1 MARRSTEGWTPWAL
15 STGLHGLLLALL
27 AGGVFLTRMQPPTD
41 TALALEAVVVDAA
54 TLAALQRNVAPRTAP
69 PLPDPPQPA
78 PPQPVPQQSAPPAEP
93 TPVRPVEAKQRPTPT
108 PPKPSV
114 SAKPAEPAKRVEP
127 TKPVEPAKA
136 VEATKPVERSKPAVP
151 AVDPARVAA
160 EAELQAA
167 LDEEERV
174 SALRASG
181 LAAEWSAAIR
191 ARIERAWIRPDSARP
206 GLDCTVAVTQTP
218 GGTVLRVAVR
228 SCNGDEAV
236 RQSIEDAVL
245 RASPLP
251 APPDPALFE
260 RELLLRF
267 RPDV

>member
-1 MARRSTEGWTPWAL
+1 MARRATAGWSPWAL
-15 STGLHGLLLALL
+15 STGLHGVLLAML
-27 AGGVFLTRMQPPTD
+27 AGGVVLTRMQPPTD

-54 TLAALQRNVAPRTAP
+54 TLAALQRSVVPQPQPVAQR
-69 PLPDPPQPA
+69 PA
-78 PPQPVPQQSAPPAEP
+78 PPPSAAQQPAADPAP
-93 TPVRPVEAKQRPTPT
+93 TPVRPVETKPRPTPT

-114 SAKPAEPAKRVEP
+114 SPKPAEPAKRVEP
-127 TKPVEPAKA
+127 TKPVEPAK
-136 VEATKPVERSKPAVP
+136 PVERKPVAP
-151 AVDPARVAA
+151 AVDPARAAA

-167 LDEEERV
+167 LAEEERV
-174 SALRASG
+174 AALRASG

-206 GLDCTVAVTQTP
+206 GLDCTVAVTQAP

>member
-1 MARRSTEGWTPWAL
+1 MARRATAGWSPWAL
-15 STGLHGLLLALL
+15 STGLHGVLLAML
-27 AGGVFLTRMQPPTD
+27 AGGVVLTRMQPPTD

-54 TLAALQRNVAPRTAP
+54 TLAALQRSVVPQPQPVAQR
-69 PLPDPPQPA
+69 PA
-78 PPQPVPQQSAPPAEP
+78 PPPPAAEQPAADPAP
-93 TPVRPVEAKQRPTPT
+93 TPVRPVEAKPRPTPT

-114 SAKPAEPAKRVEP
+114 SAQPAEPAKRVEP
-127 TKPVEPAKA
+127 A
-136 VEATKPVERSKPAVP
+136 KPVERSKPAVP
-151 AVDPARVAA
+151 AVDPARAAA

-167 LDEEERV
+167 LAEEERV
-174 SALRASG
+174 AALRASG
-181 LAAEWSAAIR
+181 LAAQWSAAIR

-206 GLDCTVAVTQTP
+206 GLDCTVAVTQAP

>member
-1 MARRSTEGWTPWAL
+1 MARRATAGWSPWAL
-15 STGLHGLLLALL
+15 STGLHGVLLAML
-27 AGGVFLTRMQPPTD
+27 AGGVVLTRMQPPTD

-54 TLAALQRNVAPRTAP
+54 TLAALQRSVVPQPQPVAQR
-69 PLPDPPQPA
+69 PA
-78 PPQPVPQQSAPPAEP
+78 PPPPAAEQPAADPAP
-93 TPVRPVEAKQRPTPT
+93 TPVRPVEARPRPTPT

-114 SAKPAEPAKRVEP
+114 SAQPAEPAKRVEP
-127 TKPVEPAKA
+127 A
-136 VEATKPVERSKPAVP
+136 KPVERSKPAVP
-151 AVDPARVAA
+151 AVDPARAAA

-167 LDEEERV
+167 LAEEERV
-174 SALRASG
+174 AALRASG
-181 LAAEWSAAIR
+181 LAAQWSAAIR

-206 GLDCTVAVTQTP
+206 GLDCTVAVTQAP

>member
-1 MARRSTEGWTPWAL
+1 MARGATAGWSPWAL
-15 STGLHGLLLALL
+15 STGLHGVLLAML
-27 AGGVFLTRMQPPTD
+27 AGGVVLTRMQPPTD

-54 TLAALQRNVAPRTAP
+54 TLAALQRSVVPQPQPVAQR
-69 PLPDPPQPA
+69 PA
-78 PPQPVPQQSAPPAEP
+78 PPPPAAQQP
-93 TPVRPVEAKQRPTPT
+93 AADPAPT

-127 TKPVEPAKA
+127 AKPVEPTKA
-136 VEATKPVERSKPAVP
+136 VEPAKPVERSKPAVP
-151 AVDPARVAA
+151 AVDPARAAA

-167 LDEEERV
+167 LAEEERV
-174 SALRASG
+174 AALRASG

-206 GLDCTVAVTQTP
+206 GLDCTVAVTQAP

>member
-1 MARRSTEGWTPWAL
+1 MVRRATEGWIPWAL
-15 STGLHGLLLALL
+15 STGLHGMLLALL

-54 TLAALQRNVAPRTAP
+54 TLAALQRGVAPRPAP
-69 PLPDPPQPA
+69 PQPALPQPA

-93 TPVRPVEAKQRPTPT
+93 IPVRPVEAKPRPP

-114 SAKPAEPAKRVEP
+114 STRPAEPV
-127 TKPVEPAKA
+127 KPVA
-136 VEATKPVERSKPAVP
+136 RSGPAVP
-151 AVDPARVAA
+151 AVDPARAAA

-174 SALRASG
+174 ASLRASG

-206 GLDCTVAVTQTP
+206 GLDCTVAVTQAP

-228 SCNGDEAV
+228 TCNGDEAV

>member
-1 MARRSTEGWTPWAL
+1 MARRATEGWIPWAL
-15 STGLHGLLLALL
+15 STGLHGMLLALL

-54 TLAALQRNVAPRTAP
+54 TLAALQRGVAPRPAP
-69 PLPDPPQPA
+69 PQPALPQPA

-93 TPVRPVEAKQRPTPT
+93 IPVRPVEAKPRPP

-114 SAKPAEPAKRVEP
+114 STRPAEPV
-127 TKPVEPAKA
+127 KPVA
-136 VEATKPVERSKPAVP
+136 RSGPAVP
-151 AVDPARVAA
+151 AVDPARAAA

-174 SALRASG
+174 ASLRASG

-206 GLDCTVAVTQTP
+206 GLDCTVAVTQAP

-228 SCNGDEAV
+228 TCNGDEAV

>member
-1 MARRSTEGWTPWAL
+1 VTRRATAEWSPWAL

-27 AGGVFLTRMQPPTD
+27 AGGVVLTRMQPPTD
-41 TALALEAVVVDAA
+41 TALAIEAVVVDAA
-54 TLAALQRNVAPRTAP
+54 TLAALQRSVAPSPR
-69 PLPDPPQPA
+69 PA
-78 PPQPVPQQSAPPAEP
+78 TPQPVPQPAPQPVPTPPPQSAPSPEP
-93 TPVRPVEAKQRPTPT
+93 TPVREVDAKPEPKPQPTPS
-108 PPKPSV
+108 KPAASTT
-114 SAKPAEPAKRVEP
+114 PAEPVKRVEP
-127 TKPVEPAKA
+127 VKPP
-136 VEATKPVERSKPAVP
+136 PQPSVP
-151 AVDPARVAA
+151 AVDAARAAA

-167 LDEEERV
+167 LAEEERV
-174 SALRASG
+174 VALRASG
-181 LAAEWSAAIR
+181 LAAQWSAAIR

-206 GLDCTVAVTQTP
+206 GLDCTVAVTQAP

-228 SCNGDEAV
+228 DCNGDEAV

-260 RELLLRF
+260 RELILRF

>member
-1 MARRSTEGWTPWAL
+1 MARRATAGWSPWAL
-15 STGLHGLLLALL
+15 STGLHGVLLAML
-27 AGGVFLTRMQPPTD
+27 AGGVVLTRMQPPTD

-54 TLAALQRNVAPRTAP
+54 TLAALQRSVVPQPQPVAQR
-69 PLPDPPQPA
+69 PA
-78 PPQPVPQQSAPPAEP
+78 PPPPAAEQPAADPPP
-93 TPVRPVEAKQRPTPT
+93 TPVRPVEARPRPTPT

-114 SAKPAEPAKRVEP
+114 SAQPAEPAKRVEP
-127 TKPVEPAKA
+127 A
-136 VEATKPVERSKPAVP
+136 KPVERSKPAVP
-151 AVDPARVAA
+151 AVDPARAAA

-167 LDEEERV
+167 LAEEERV
-174 SALRASG
+174 AALRASG
-181 LAAEWSAAIR
+181 LAAQWSAAIR

-206 GLDCTVAVTQTP
+206 GLDCTVAVTQAP

>member
-1 MARRSTEGWTPWAL
+1 MARGATAGWSHWAL
-15 STGLHGLLLALL
+15 STGLHGVLLAML
-27 AGGVFLTRMQPPTD
+27 AGGVVLTRMQPPTD

-54 TLAALQRNVAPRTAP
+54 TLAALQRSVVPQPQPVAQR
-69 PLPDPPQPA
+69 PA
-78 PPQPVPQQSAPPAEP
+78 PPPPAAQQP
-93 TPVRPVEAKQRPTPT
+93 AADPAPT

-127 TKPVEPAKA
+127 AKPVEPTKA
-136 VEATKPVERSKPAVP
+136 VEPAKPVERSKPAVP
-151 AVDPARVAA
+151 AVDPARAAA

-167 LDEEERV
+167 LAEEERV
-174 SALRASG
+174 AALRASG

-206 GLDCTVAVTQTP
+206 GLDCTVAVTQAP

>member
-1 MARRSTEGWTPWAL
+1 MARRATDGWSPWAL
-15 STGLHGLLLALL
+15 STGLHGVLLVML
-27 AGGVFLTRMQPPTD
+27 AGGVVLTRMQPPTD

-54 TLAALQRNVAPRTAP
+54 TLAALQRSVAPQPQPRPAA
-69 PLPDPPQPA
+69 PQPA
-78 PPQPVPQQSAPPAEP
+78 PQQPAPPPPAVQQPAPAPAP
-93 TPVRPVEAKQRPTPT
+93 TPVRPVEVKPRPTPRPSK
-108 PPKPSV
+108 PPS
-114 SAKPAEPAKRVEP
+114 STKPAEPAK
-127 TKPVEPAKA
+127 
-136 VEATKPVERSKPAVP
+136 PVERTPVVP
-151 AVDPARVAA
+151 AVDPARAAA
-160 EAELQAA
+160 EADLQAA
-167 LDEEERV
+167 LAEEERV
-174 SALRASG
+174 AALRASG
-181 LAAEWSAAIR
+181 LAAQWSAAIR

-206 GLDCTVAVTQTP
+206 GLDCTVAVTQAP

-228 SCNGDEAV
+228 TCNGDEAV

>member
-1 MARRSTEGWTPWAL
+1 MARRATEGWTPWAL
-15 STGLHGLLLALL
+15 STGLHGVLLALL

-69 PLPDPPQPA
+69 PQPDPPQPA

-114 SAKPAEPAKRVEP
+114 SAKPAEPAKRVDP
-127 TKPVEPAKA
+127 TKPVEPAQA
-136 VEATKPVERSKPAVP
+136 LEPTKPVERSKPAVP

-218 GGTVLRVAVR
+218 GGTVL
-228 SCNGDEAV
+228 
-236 RQSIEDAVL
+236 
-245 RASPLP
+245 
-251 APPDPALFE
+251 
-260 RELLLRF
+260 
-267 RPDV
+267 

>member
-1 MARRSTEGWTPWAL
+1 MARGATAGWSPWAL
-15 STGLHGLLLALL
+15 STGLHGVLLAML
-27 AGGVFLTRMQPPTD
+27 AGGVVLTRMQPPTD

-54 TLAALQRNVAPRTAP
+54 TLAALQRSVVAQ
-69 PLPDPPQPA
+69 PQPVAQRRPA
-78 PPQPVPQQSAPPAEP
+78 PPPPAAQQPAADLEP
-93 TPVRPVEAKQRPTPT
+93 TPVRPLEAKPRPTPT
-108 PPKPSV
+108 PPKP
-114 SAKPAEPAKRVEP
+114 AESAKRVEP
-127 TKPVEPAKA
+127 TKAVEPA
-136 VEATKPVERSKPAVP
+136 KPVERSRPAVP
-151 AVDPARVAA
+151 AVDPARAAA

-167 LDEEERV
+167 LAEEERV
-174 SALRASG
+174 AALRASG

-206 GLDCTVAVTQTP
+206 GLDCTVAVTQAP

>member
-1 MARRSTEGWTPWAL
+1 MTRRATAEWSPWAL

-27 AGGVFLTRMQPPTD
+27 AGGVVLTRMQPPTD
-41 TALALEAVVVDAA
+41 TALAIEAVVVDAA
-54 TLAALQRNVAPRTAP
+54 TLAALQRSVAPSPR
-69 PLPDPPQPA
+69 PA
-78 PPQPVPQQSAPPAEP
+78 TPQPVPQPAPQPVPTPPPQSAPSPEP
-93 TPVRPVEAKQRPTPT
+93 TPVREVDAKPEPKPQPTPS
-108 PPKPSV
+108 KPAASTT
-114 SAKPAEPAKRVEP
+114 PAEPVKRVEP
-127 TKPVEPAKA
+127 VKPP
-136 VEATKPVERSKPAVP
+136 PQPSVP
-151 AVDPARVAA
+151 AVDAARAAA

-167 LDEEERV
+167 LAEEERV
-174 SALRASG
+174 VALRASG
-181 LAAEWSAAIR
+181 LAAQWSAAIR

-206 GLDCTVAVTQTP
+206 GLDCTVAVTQAP

-228 SCNGDEAV
+228 DCNGDEAV

-260 RELLLRF
+260 RELILRF

>member
-1 MARRSTEGWTPWAL
+1 MARRATDGWSPWAL
-15 STGLHGLLLALL
+15 STGLHGVLLAML
-27 AGGVFLTRMQPPTD
+27 AGGVVLTRMQPPTD

-54 TLAALQRNVAPRTAP
+54 TLAALQRSVAPQPQPRPAA
-69 PLPDPPQPA
+69 PQPA
-78 PPQPVPQQSAPPAEP
+78 PQQPAPPPPAP
-93 TPVRPVEAKQRPTPT
+93 PPPAVQQPALAPASTPARPVEAKPRPTPT
-108 PPKPSV
+108 PPKPPV
-114 SAKPAEPAKRVEP
+114 STKVAEPA
-127 TKPVEPAKA
+127 
-136 VEATKPVERSKPAVP
+136 KPVERSKPVVP
-151 AVDPARVAA
+151 AVDPARAAA
-160 EAELQAA
+160 EADLQAA
-167 LDEEERV
+167 LAEEERV
-174 SALRASG
+174 AALRASG
-181 LAAEWSAAIR
+181 LAAQWSAAIR

-206 GLDCTVAVTQTP
+206 GLDCTVAVTQAP

-228 SCNGDEAV
+228 TCNGDEAV

>member
-69 PLPDPPQPA
+69 PQPDPPQPA

-136 VEATKPVERSKPAVP
+136 LEPTKPVERSKPAVP

-174 SALRASG
+174 AALRASG

>member
-1 MARRSTEGWTPWAL
+1 MARGATAGWSPWAL
-15 STGLHGLLLALL
+15 STGLHGVLLAML
-27 AGGVFLTRMQPPTD
+27 AGGVVLTRMQPPTD

-54 TLAALQRNVAPRTAP
+54 TLAALQRSVVPQPQPVAQR
-69 PLPDPPQPA
+69 PA
-78 PPQPVPQQSAPPAEP
+78 PPPSAAQQPAADPAP
-93 TPVRPVEAKQRPTPT
+93 TPVRPVEAKPRPTPT
-108 PPKPSV
+108 PPKP
-114 SAKPAEPAKRVEP
+114 AESAKRVEP
-127 TKPVEPAKA
+127 PKPVEPTKA
-136 VEATKPVERSKPAVP
+136 VEPAKPVERSRPAVP
-151 AVDPARVAA
+151 AVDPARAAA

-167 LDEEERV
+167 LAEEERV
-174 SALRASG
+174 AALRASG
-181 LAAEWSAAIR
+181 LAAQWSAAIR

-206 GLDCTVAVTQTP
+206 GLDCTVAVTQAP

>member
-1 MARRSTEGWTPWAL
+1 VARRATAEWSPWAL

-27 AGGVFLTRMQPPTD
+27 AGGVVLTRVQPPAD
-41 TALALEAVVVDAA
+41 TALAIEAVVVDAA
-54 TLAALQRNVAPRTAP
+54 TLAALQRSIA
-69 PLPDPPQPA
+69 PLPRPATPQPA
-78 PPQPVPQQSAPPAEP
+78 PQPTPQPTPQPMPPQSAPSPEP
-93 TPVRPVEAKQRPTPT
+93 TPVREVDAKPKPQPTPS
-108 PPKPSV
+108 KPSA
-114 SAKPAEPAKRVEP
+114 STTSAEPVKRVEP
-127 TKPVEPAKA
+127 VKPP
-136 VEATKPVERSKPAVP
+136 PQPSVP
-151 AVDPARVAA
+151 AVDAARAAA

-167 LDEEERV
+167 LAEEERV
-174 SALRASG
+174 VALRASG
-181 LAAEWSAAIR
+181 LAAQWSAAIR

-206 GLDCTVAVTQTP
+206 GLDCTVAVTQAP

-228 SCNGDEAV
+228 DCNGDEAV

-260 RELLLRF
+260 RELILRF

>member
-1 MARRSTEGWTPWAL
+1 MARGATAGWSPWAL
-15 STGLHGLLLALL
+15 STGLHGVLLAML
-27 AGGVFLTRMQPPTD
+27 AGGVVLTRMQPPTD

-54 TLAALQRNVAPRTAP
+54 TLAALQRSVVPQPQPVAQR
-69 PLPDPPQPA
+69 PA
-78 PPQPVPQQSAPPAEP
+78 PPPPAAQQPAADPAP
-93 TPVRPVEAKQRPTPT
+93 TPVRPVEARPRPTPT

-114 SAKPAEPAKRVEP
+114 SAQPAEPAKRVEP
-127 TKPVEPAKA
+127 A
-136 VEATKPVERSKPAVP
+136 KPVERSKPAVP
-151 AVDPARVAA
+151 AVDPARAAA

-167 LDEEERV
+167 LAEEERV
-174 SALRASG
+174 AALRASG
-181 LAAEWSAAIR
+181 LAAQWSAAIR

-206 GLDCTVAVTQTP
+206 GLDCTVAVTQAP

>member
-1 MARRSTEGWTPWAL
+1 MARRATAGWSPWAL
-15 STGLHGLLLALL
+15 STGLHGVLLAML
-27 AGGVFLTRMQPPTD
+27 AGGVVLTRMQPPTD

-54 TLAALQRNVAPRTAP
+54 TLAALQRSVV
-69 PLPDPPQPA
+69 PQ
-78 PPQPVPQQSAPPAEP
+78 PQPVAQRPPPPPPAAEQPAADPAP
-93 TPVRPVEAKQRPTPT
+93 TPVRPVEAKPRPTPT

-114 SAKPAEPAKRVEP
+114 SAQPAEPAKRVEP
-127 TKPVEPAKA
+127 A
-136 VEATKPVERSKPAVP
+136 KPVERSKPAVP
-151 AVDPARVAA
+151 AVDPARAAA

-167 LDEEERV
+167 LAEEERV
-174 SALRASG
+174 AALRASG
-181 LAAEWSAAIR
+181 LAAQWSAAIR

-206 GLDCTVAVTQTP
+206 GLDCTVAVTQAP

>member
-1 MARRSTEGWTPWAL
+1 MARGATAGWSPWAL
-15 STGLHGLLLALL
+15 STGLHGVLLAML
-27 AGGVFLTRMQPPTD
+27 AGGVVLTRMQPPTD

-54 TLAALQRNVAPRTAP
+54 TLAALQRSVV
-69 PLPDPPQPA
+69 PQ
-78 PPQPVPQQSAPPAEP
+78 PQPVAQRSAPPPPAAQQP
-93 TPVRPVEAKQRPTPT
+93 AADPAPT

-114 SAKPAEPAKRVEP
+114 SAKPVEPAKRVEP
-127 TKPVEPAKA
+127 AKPVEP
-136 VEATKPVERSKPAVP
+136 TKPVERSRPAVP
-151 AVDPARVAA
+151 AVDPARAAA

-167 LDEEERV
+167 LAEEERV
-174 SALRASG
+174 AALRASG
-181 LAAEWSAAIR
+181 LAAQWSAAIR

-206 GLDCTVAVTQTP
+206 GLDCTVAVTQAP

>member
-1 MARRSTEGWTPWAL
+1 MARRATAGWSPWAL

-27 AGGVFLTRMQPPTD
+27 AGGVVLTRMQPRTD

-54 TLAALQRNVAPRTAP
+54 TLAALQRSVAPRPRPASTQPAP
-69 PLPDPPQPA
+69 AQPA
-78 PPQPVPQQSAPPAEP
+78 PPPEP
-93 TPVRPVEAKQRPTPT
+93 TPVRPVEAEPPPPPPPQPT
-108 PPKPSV
+108 PPKPLAST
-114 SAKPAEPAKRVEP
+114 KPSPP
-127 TKPVEPAKA
+127 TKPAAPAGSVEPAK
-136 VEATKPVERSKPAVP
+136 PAAP
-151 AVDPARVAA
+151 AVDPARAAA
-160 EAELQAA
+160 EADLQAA
-167 LDEEERV
+167 LAEEERLV
-174 SALRASG
+174 ALRASG
-181 LAAEWSAAIR
+181 LAAQWSAAIR

-206 GLDCTVAVTQTP
+206 GLDCTVSVTQAP

-260 RELLLRF
+260 RELILRF

>member
-1 MARRSTEGWTPWAL
+1 MARRATDGWSPWAL
-15 STGLHGLLLALL
+15 STGLHGVLLAML
-27 AGGVFLTRMQPPTD
+27 AGGVVLTRMQPPTD

-54 TLAALQRNVAPRTAP
+54 TLAALQRGVAPQTQPRPAAP
-69 PLPDPPQPA
+69 RPVPQQPA
-78 PPQPVPQQSAPPAEP
+78 PPPPAVQQP
-93 TPVRPVEAKQRPTPT
+93 APAPASTSVRPVEAKPRPTPT
-108 PPKPSV
+108 PPKPPV
-114 SAKPAEPAKRVEP
+114 STKPAEPAKPVEH
-127 TKPVEPAKA
+127 KPV
-136 VEATKPVERSKPAVP
+136 VP
-151 AVDPARVAA
+151 AVDPARAAA
-160 EAELQAA
+160 EADLQAA
-167 LDEEERV
+167 LAEEERV
-174 SALRASG
+174 AALRASG
-181 LAAEWSAAIR
+181 LAAQWSAAIR

-206 GLDCTVAVTQTP
+206 GLDCTVAVTQAP

-228 SCNGDEAV
+228 TCNGDEAV

>member
-1 MARRSTEGWTPWAL
+1 MVRRATAGWSPWAL
-15 STGLHGLLLALL
+15 STGLHGVLLAML
-27 AGGVFLTRMQPPTD
+27 AGGVVLTRLQPPTD

-54 TLAALQRNVAPRTAP
+54 TLAALQRSVAPRPQAAP
-69 PLPDPPQPA
+69 RP
-78 PPQPVPQQSAPPAEP
+78 EP
-93 TPVRPVEAKQRPTPT
+93 TPARPIEAG
-108 PPKPSV
+108 PKPQARSTPAPQKSV
-114 SAKPAEPAKRVEP
+114 ASTKPAQPAKTVAPAKTVEP
-127 TKPVEPAKA
+127 V
-136 VEATKPVERSKPAVP
+136 KPVERSRPASP
-151 AVDPARVAA
+151 PVDPARAAA
-160 EAELQAA
+160 EADLQAA
-167 LDEEERV
+167 LAEEERV
-174 SALRASG
+174 AALRASG
-181 LAAEWSAAIR
+181 LAAQWSAAIR

-206 GLDCTVAVTQTP
+206 GLDCTVAVTQAP

-228 SCNGDEAV
+228 TCNGDEAV